1 MVEIDYS
8 LLKTCWAHIPTAI
21 FNDLAYIYD
30 KEENIIGER
39 CLLERKNKTKLDDI
53 TIYLCFGTEGN
64 CTYQE
69 LCDMGFHVNLE
80 PIEEFI
86 KESAL
91 YNFFIQ
97 TGIYKYDD
105 YQVLCANW
113 YQDRIINQPILEFP
127 FYLENQ
133 NEVEP
138 AIE

>member
-1 MVEIDYS
+1 MIEIDYS
-8 LLKTCWAHIPTAI
+8 KIKNCWEHVPTSI
-21 FNDLAYIYD
+21 FNDLSYVYD
-30 KEENIIGER
+30 KDGKVIGER
-39 CLLERKNKTKLDDI
+39 CLLERKNNAKSDGI
-53 TIYLCFGTEGN
+53 TIYICFGTEGN

-69 LCDMGFHVNLE
+69 LYDMGFQVNLG
-80 PIEEFI
+80 PIEEFV

-97 TGIYKYDD
+97 AGIYKYND
-105 YQVLCANW
+105 YQILFANW

-138 AIE
+138 AID